1 MNAGAFGTLDMIT
14 TVTTRTL
21 RATATTVKCVRL
33 GCAQETHPRFAEVQ
47 AGYYPIASL
56 TRECWLQKLALS
68 SSNAGA
74 GSERRIVLR
83 RER

>member
-1 MNAGAFGTLDMIT
+1 MNAGAHGTLGICT
-14 TVTTRTL
+14 LTTRLTL
-21 RATATTVKCVRL
+21 TATTVKSVSL
-33 GCAQETHPRFAEVQ
+33 GYAQETHPRFAEVQ

-56 TRECWLQKLALS
+56 SREGWLQKLALS